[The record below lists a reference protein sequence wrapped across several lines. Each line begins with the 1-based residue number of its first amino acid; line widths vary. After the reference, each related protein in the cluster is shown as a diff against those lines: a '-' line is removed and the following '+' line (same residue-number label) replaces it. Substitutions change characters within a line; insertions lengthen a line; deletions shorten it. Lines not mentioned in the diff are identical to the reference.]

1 MIPER
6 VLDGVMAS
14 RMGAL
19 GRDGMASRMGAQGK
33 VRWDLYIVGLVSCG
47 LCFSGMRMNQ
57 FCSLVTGGVGL
68 II

>member
-1 MIPER
+1 MIPEW

-19 GRDGMASRMGAQGK
+19 GRDGMASRMGAQGR
-33 VRWDLYIVGLVSCG
+33 VRWDFNIVGLVYCG
-47 LCFSGMRMNQ
+47 LCFSGMGINQ
-57 FCSLVTGGVGL
+57 FCFLVTGAFEL